1 MLEIILLIST
11 AVLLGITL
19 YNVLLWPKLTTRPM
33 AVQQDVSVLIPARNE
48 ESNLAACLDAVLQ
61 QPAGLLEVLVYDDH
75 STDVTPEILTE
86 FVGRDGRVR
95 AVQPKPLP
103 DGWCGKNFA
112 CAQLAGAARGSWL
125 LFLDADA
132 RLTQGAIARM
142 VTEAVHRNAT
152 FLSCWPRLQ
161 MVGFWERVLMPLLN
175 FVVFTIY
182 PAPLSLARSDASL
195 GLAHGAC
202 LLIERATYEKLG
214 GHAAVRG
221 EIFEDTRLA
230 KLWRERGERS
240 LCLDGS
246 GEVSVRMY
254 GSLAEIWLGFQK
266 NFFPAF
272 RRETGFWG
280 FLLLHSVMFLSPFLL
295 AVWSPN
301 WQTVAAAFCVVLMRA
316 SLALRF
322 RHPLWSVVLH
332 PLAETLLLLLA
343 LSSWWRCKSGRGV
356 VWKER
361 TYRSTQ

>member
-1 MLEIILLIST
+1 MLETILFILS
-11 AVLLGITL
+11 AALLVVTL
-19 YNVLLWPKLTTRPM
+19 CNVFLWPKLGARSETI
-33 AVQQDVSVLIPARNE
+33 QQDVSVLIPARNE
-48 ESNLAACLDAVLQ
+48 EANLAACLDAVLQ
-61 QPAGLLEVLVYDDH
+61 QEAGVLEVLVYDDH
-75 STDVTPEILTE
+75 STDATTKILTE
-86 FVGRDGRVR
+86 FVRRDERMR

-112 CAQLAGAARGSWL
+112 CAQLAAAARGRWL

-132 RLTQGAIARM
+132 RLTEGAIARM
-142 VTEAVHRNAT
+142 VAEAEHRNAT

-161 MVGFWERVLMPLLN
+161 MEGFWEKALMPLLN
-175 FVVFTIY
+175 FLVFTIY
-182 PAPLSLARSDASL
+182 PAPLSMARRDASL

-246 GEVSVRMY
+246 NEVGVRMY

-272 RRETGFWG
+272 RRESSFWG
-280 FLLLHSVMFLSPFLL
+280 FLLLHSAMFLSPFLL
-295 AVWSPN
+295 VVWKPN
-301 WQTVAAAFCVVLMRA
+301 WQIAAAAFCVVLMRA
-316 SLALRF
+316 ALALRF
-322 RHPLWSVVLH
+322 RHPLWSVALH

-343 LSSWWRCKSGRGV
+343 LSSWRRCKSGRGV

-361 TYRSTQ
+361 TYHATQ